1 MNIVCIGDS
10 LTFGYGVNS
19 NENWI
24 HLVNSNLNL
33 SLTNKGFNGDTTAG
47 MLFRFY
53 EDVILNS
60 PKYAFIMGGTN
71 DFLLN
76 YSVNNVI
83 DNMKSMLIEAKKNN
97 IEVILGIQPAVI
109 SQLANKYWMY
119 SNYAKVNDRIQQYKN
134 WLLTYSMQN
143 SLIYINFY
151 DVIQKSLSTYKENEL
166 YLDGIHLTSKGH
178 KIMAKT
184 FITSLSSFK

>member
-53 EDVILNS
+53 EDVTLNS

-83 DNMKSMLIEAKKNN
+83 DNMESMLIEAKKNN

-109 SQLANKYWMY
+109 PQLANKYWMC
-119 SNYAKVNDRIQQYKN
+119 SDYAKVNDRIQQYKN

-151 DVIQKSLSTYKENEL
+151 DVIQKSLLTYKENEL

-178 KIMAKT
+178 KIMAET
-184 FITSLSSFK
+184 FITSLSSLK